1 MSGPLIVAAVIGGG
15 IIIFL
20 RRMFPRKKSVH
31 LLQYPV
37 DIMRGKTVIV
47 TGANSG
53 IGKAV
58 ALELLKLKARVILA
72 CRDPQRA
79 EEAAEDMKKQAGP
92 DHGEVVIKQ
101 LDLACLKSVHN
112 FCQEI
117 IKVCNV

>member
-20 RRMFPRKKSVH
+20 RRMFPRNKSVH

-58 ALELLKLKARVILA
+58 ALELLKLRARVILA

-79 EEAAEDMKKQAGP
+79 EEAAEYMKKQAGP
-92 DHGEVVIKQ
+92 DQGEVVIKQ
-101 LDLACLKSVHN
+101 LDLASLKSVHS

-117 IKVCNV
+117 IKVCYV